1 MAYSAGLLNHRITIA
16 YRLEALDG
24 DFGRNSGGVR
34 YSKLGEFW
42 AGVTFTK
49 GMRAIHEGAVDA
61 YETLMIRMRWNP
73 DVNRDSLIAYDDR
86 IFCVQS
92 LNRDFHENIIQI
104 VAVEKPDI
112 PNAFYEVLMLA
123 AQGTVLTA
131 DGQILSV
138 VNPPQEN
145 AG

>member
-1 MAYSAGLLNHRITIA
+1 M
-16 YRLEALDG
+16 
-24 DFGRNSGGVR
+24 
-34 YSKLGEFW
+34 
-42 AGVTFTK
+42 
-49 GMRAIHEGAVDA
+49 HEGAVDA

-123 AQGTVLTA
+123 AQGAVLTA